1 MLTDKSI
8 RRVNYY
14 INHCME
20 QSILKVENLSHRY
33 SVQWAIRDI
42 NFEITQNGVYG
53 LLGSNGAGKST
64 TMNIICGVLKQT
76 EGNVFIKGIDMR
88 DNPVE
93 AKRHIG
99 FLPQKPPLHTDL
111 TVEEYLTY
119 CARLRQIARAE
130 EGKVV
135 DEVLARCGI
144 SHFRKR
150 LIHNLSGGYQQ
161 RVGIAQAIIH
171 RPDFVV
177 LDEPTN
183 GLDPNQILEIRHLI
197 KAIAEECTVVLS
209 THILSEVQAT
219 CNYIRMIGQ
228 GTLLFSGTVDEF
240 DNYILPNTVF
250 ATLVAAPPIE
260 ELKQL
265 PGVVDV
271 DELGGSNY
279 RLRFSD
285 SPQEMIERVV
295 QTSVAKDWRLTEV
308 RLEKSS
314 LDDIFAELSKIKK

>member
-8 RRVNYY
+8 RLVNYY

-119 CARLRQIARAE
+119 CARLRQISRAE

-228 GTLLFSGTVDEF
+228 GTLVFSGTVDEF

>member
-228 GTLLFSGTVDEF
+228 GTLVFSGTVDEF

-260 ELKQL
+260 EFKQL

>member
-1 MLTDKSI
+1 MGETI
-8 RRVNYY
+8 
-14 INHCME
+14 
-20 QSILKVENLSHRY
+20 VEARHLSHRY
-33 SVQWAIRDI
+33 ATQWAIQDI
-42 NFEITQNGVYG
+42 NFEISQRGILG

-64 TMNIICGVLKQT
+64 TMNIICGVLNQT
-76 EGNVFIKGIDMR
+76 EGEVFINGINLRTD
-88 DNPVE
+88 PVE
-93 AKRHIG
+93 AKKYIG
-99 FLPQKPPLHTDL
+99 FLPQRPPLYPELSVD
-111 TVEEYLTY
+111 EYLTY

-219 CNYIRMIGQ
+219 CREIKMIENGQ
-228 GTLLFSGTVDEF
+228 MIFSGTIEQF
-240 DNYILPNTVF
+240 DNYIQPNRCC
-250 ATLVAAPPIE
+250 L
-260 ELKQL
+260 
-265 PGVVDV
+265 
-271 DELGGSNY
+271 N
-279 RLRFSD
+279 
-285 SPQEMIERVV
+285 
-295 QTSVAKDWRLTEV
+295 
-308 RLEKSS
+308 
-314 LDDIFAELSKIKK
+314 

>member
-219 CNYIRMIGQ
+219 CNYIRVIGQ
-228 GTLLFSGTVDEF
+228 GTLVFSGTVDEF

>member
-228 GTLLFSGTVDEF
+228 GTLVFSGTVDEF

-285 SPQEMIERVV
+285 SPQEMIERVM

>member
-8 RRVNYY
+8 RLVNYY

-119 CARLRQIARAE
+119 CARLRQISRAE

-183 GLDPNQILEIRHLI
+183 GLDPNQILEIRYLI

-228 GTLLFSGTVDEF
+228 GTLVFSGTVDEF

-295 QTSVAKDWRLTEV
+295 QTSVARDWRLTEV